1 MCVILYLE
9 DDELHVKLF
18 SFIIKKYVNNNIDVI
33 WKKTIDNAY
42 DYLINN
48 KVDIVFIDRI
58 LDDGVGDDLVYRIL
72 INKIIDKN
80 KVFILSSIN
89 NINEIE
95 KFNKLGIKYY
105 TKPINTKLLITDLK
119 KLT

>member
-9 DDELHVKLF
+9 DDKLHVNLF
-18 SFIIKKYVNNNIDVI
+18 SFIVKKYVKGTINVI
-33 WKKTIDNAY
+33 WRKTIDTAY
-42 DYLINN
+42 NYIINN

-58 LDDGVGDDLVYRIL
+58 LDNGVGDDLIYRIL
-72 INKIIDKN
+72 INNNINNDKI
-80 KVFILSSIN
+80 FILSSIN

-105 TKPINTKLLITDLK
+105 TKPINTNLLISDLK
-119 KLT
+119 KLI